1 MMPVHADK
9 VLLAVCSKSMTTAT
23 DRRSLTIIW

>member
-9 VLLAVCSKSMTTAT
+9 VLLAVCSKSMTT